1 MFYLELNQQIMKQET
16 NAKKI
21 WQKPELTDLDVNK
34 AKSGIF
40 SGMAETGMN
49 NYS

>member
-1 MFYLELNQQIMKQET
+1 MSYLKLNQQIMKQET

-34 AKSGIF
+34 AKSGTSPGMVENIF
-40 SGMAETGMN
+40 
-49 NYS
+49 YS

>member
-1 MFYLELNQQIMKQET
+1 MKQET

-34 AKSGIF
+34 AKSGPAPGTNEDLTYF
-40 SGMAETGMN
+40 S
-49 NYS
+49 

>member
-1 MFYLELNQQIMKQET
+1 MKQET

-34 AKSGIF
+34 AKAGTMA
-40 SGMAETGMN
+40 GMGENTF
-49 NYS
+49 YS

>member
-1 MFYLELNQQIMKQET
+1 MKQET

-34 AKSGIF
+34 AKSGP
-40 SGMAETGMN
+40 SVGMFEN
-49 NYS
+49 NGFYS